1 MSLFII
7 AILVVVLAIVIYK
20 SEKETV
26 HECFGILVEG
36 VTVAKAK
43 ADILKVAKAWFY
55 TLKLTG
61 ELILV
66 PFLTIALILFIIA
79 GATYRAIIK

>member
-1 MSLFII
+1 MLLLII
-7 AILVVVLAIVIYK
+7 TILVVVLAVVIYK

-26 HECFGILVEG
+26 RECFGILVEG
-36 VTVAKAK
+36 VTLAKAK
-43 ADILKVAKAWFY
+43 SDILKVAKVWFY

>member
-20 SEKETV
+20 SEKEMV
-26 HECFGILVEG
+26 HECVAILVEG
-36 VTVAKAK
+36 VTPAVK
-43 ADILKVAKAWFY
+43 ADILEVAKLWFH

-61 ELILV
+61 GLILV

-79 GATYRAIIK
+79 GAIYRAIIK